1 MGKVTHHIVSQDGE
15 GGFTKREVGKREFQA
30 TINKDLEARVLR
42 RDGEDYNDWHKRSI
56 AELKESNE

>member
-30 TINKDLEARVLR
+30 TINKELESKVPR
-42 RDGEDYNDWHKRSI
+42 REGEDYSEWHKRGI
-56 AELKESNE
+56 AELSEST